1 MAVLDLPAVCEFV
14 SFLHK
19 YTGIAKYP
27 AVTRDLSMLVKKEIT
42 AGQIEAMILQRGGK
56 LLESCELFDLYEGAQ
71 IMTGYKSMA
80 YTMTFRAKDHTLE
93 EAEVTAVMKKIL
105 NGLDSL
111 GIQLRG

>member
-1 MAVLDLPAVCEFV
+1 M
-14 SFLHK
+14 
-19 YTGIAKYP
+19 
-27 AVTRDLSMLVKKEIT
+27 TRDLSMLVKKEIT

>member
-1 MAVLDLPAVCEFV
+1 
-14 SFLHK
+14 
-19 YTGIAKYP
+19 
-27 AVTRDLSMLVKKEIT
+27 
-42 AGQIEAMILQRGGK
+42 
-56 LLESCELFDLYEGAQ
+56 
-71 IMTGYKSMA
+71 MTGYKSMA